1 MNTPED
7 SVPPKPVDA
16 TTPPADA
23 GVPVNAPVM
32 GGIDIPPIPQA
43 PGTNTPNPTLEIN
56 PTTTEP
62 TRVRRKVGRK
72 IQKHDAKSVAHRQQV
87 REWRAKQKA
96 EKAEK
101 RKETLYARKRV
112 HTKLV
117 VKYTPNPQGQTQL
130 REVLNAGFRIVLY
143 VGGIRGGK
151 TYAGARE
158 TLYSIYK
165 RGFNKKGLSWIIS
178 PTYPMSS
185 VVEKEFEDACDLGGG
200 RSLILK
206 KYVGARAYLLVPPP
220 GQYKPYRVEIKTAE
234 HPDRLR
240 GSSLDVIWMD
250 EAAMMDK
257 ETYRILMGRIL
268 DSKGLILMTTTP
280 RGFNWLHEEVY
291 EKRHDSQ
298 SKDADRRIAVVRSTT
313 SDNPHLDANE
323 VELLRAQY
331 TTQFAKQELS
341 AEFVAFDG
349 LVYNTFRPQDHIID
363 PMTTIPDG
371 AEIIAGLDAGYGD
384 PFVCLWVMKHK
395 NKYFLLDEYYQP
407 QRTMESHA
415 FSIKRGWLN
424 AKTIRRWMDP
434 SAAQASADLASL
446 GIATYPA
453 KNDLQAGI
461 NAVARCFE
469 TDRLFITRGCIK
481 TLTEIGQYSYADKG
495 SRNRGEVPVDA
506 FNHAMDSLRYIIY
519 AEDGYGKHH
528 PFLAQNE
535 DGTVRLLGSEDPNP
549 NSNKLEDWVKIR
561 GYNEFSEIPD
571 NED

>member
-1 MNTPED
+1 MDIQEPV
-7 SVPPKPVDA
+7 VPNI
-16 TTPPADA
+16 PADA
-23 GVPVNAPVM
+23 ATPPVVAGVPAIVGVTN
-32 GGIDIPPIPQA
+32 GSPIL
-43 PGTNTPNPTLEIN
+43 PT
-56 PTTTEP
+56 PTTQVTP
-62 TRVRRKVGRK
+62 IIKPRGRRGAP
-72 IQKHDAKSVAHRQQV
+72 ITNHSPLSVKR
-87 REWRAKQKA
+87 RMYKRAERATKKA
-96 EKAEK
+96 LMAEVKADK
-101 RKETLYARKRV
+101 PYTLRRV

-117 VKYTPNPQGQTQL
+117 VKYTPNPIGQAQL

-165 RGFNKKGLSWIIS
+165 RGFNKKGLSWLIS
-178 PTYPMSS
+178 PTYPMSA
-185 VVEKEFEDACDLGGG
+185 VIEKEFEDACDLGGG

-206 KYVGARAYLLVPPP
+206 KYIGARAYLLVPPP

-257 ETYRILMGRIL
+257 ETYRILSGRIL

-280 RGFNWLHEEVY
+280 RGFNWLHDEVY
-291 EKRHDSQ
+291 EKRHDSGN
-298 SKDADRRIAVVRSTT
+298 KDADRRVSVVRSTT
-313 SDNPHLDANE
+313 SDNVHLDLNE

-349 LVYNTFRPQDHIID
+349 LVYNTFRPADHIID
-363 PMTTIPDG
+363 PITTIPDG
-371 AEIIAGLDAGYGD
+371 AEIIGGIDAGYAD
-384 PFVCLWVMKHK
+384 PFVCLWIMKHK
-395 NKYFLLDEYYQP
+395 NKYFLLDEYYAT

-415 FSIKRGWLN
+415 LSIKRGWLDK
-424 AKTIRRWMDP
+424 KTIRRWMDP
-434 SAAQASADLASL
+434 SAAQASADLSAM
-446 GIATYPA
+446 GIQTYPA
-453 KNDLQAGI
+453 KNDIQAGI

-495 SRNRGEVPVDA
+495 SRNRGETPVDA

-519 AEDGYGKHH
+519 AEDGYGKHQ

-535 DGTVRLLGSEDPNP
+535 DGSMRLLGQEDPNP
-549 NSNKLEDWVKIR
+549 KSNTLEDWIKAR
-561 GYNEFSEIPD
+561 GYNEFTEIPD
-571 NED
+571 EGD